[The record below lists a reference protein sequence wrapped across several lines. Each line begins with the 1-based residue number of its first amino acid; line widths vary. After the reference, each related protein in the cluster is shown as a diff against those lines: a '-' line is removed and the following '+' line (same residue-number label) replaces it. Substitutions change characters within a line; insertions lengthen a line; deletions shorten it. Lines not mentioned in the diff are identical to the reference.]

1 MNHVNGCMDEE
12 ESDKSDTFDINLK
25 SLGTQIATVRK
36 MLDCTQSV
44 FANAIGITPQTM
56 SLIERGVFKLTNNL
70 AAKIYFSLYEI
81 MNDQDTI
88 EMFKLEQYQIL
99 CIDDLMNNLRR
110 YIAKLNSDL
119 KNIVAE
125 AKNRY

>member
-70 AAKIYFSLYEI
+70 ASKIYFSLYEI
-81 MNDQDTI
+81 MNDKDTI
-88 EMFKLEQYQIL
+88 AMFKLEQYQIL
-99 CIDDLMNNLRR
+99 CINDLMNNLRR

-119 KNIVAE
+119 KNVVAE
-125 AKNRY
+125 AKNIY